1 MQIGSWESSTWVI
14 LEATLCLVLDF
25 PGLKF
30 QDSFIE
36 ISRPTFHWNTVEPE
50 LFLSERTQ
58 PAFFHLRMPSKF
70 LIKPK
75 TPSHYLDLKRKIIFQ
90 NHHFGGPTINSHGCD
105 PIKAKNIPTTGFP
118 VFPTQTREAKD
129 GNRSLYV
136 EISFPGAAAS
146 LQLSSLEYWG
156 NKWTWFL
163 YFFLVIVIV
172 CWKWILRTIM
182 CTINLFIYTQFGVS
196 LYLYSVNT
204 PVFSS
209 FFERATFLLLAA
221 PRCRKAYWRKW
232 QRWHL
237 TCGSWKI
244 SRLASNKNKRGNQRN
259 HCFFPQKKPKKTN
272 MVGTGD
278 LMDLVVGWENLL

>member
-1 MQIGSWESSTWVI
+1 M
-14 LEATLCLVLDF
+14 
-25 PGLKF
+25 
-30 QDSFIE
+30 
-36 ISRPTFHWNTVEPE
+36 
-50 LFLSERTQ
+50 
-58 PAFFHLRMPSKF
+58 
-70 LIKPK
+70 
-75 TPSHYLDLKRKIIFQ
+75 IFVY
-90 NHHFGGPTINSHGCD
+90 I
-105 PIKAKNIPTTGFP
+105 
-118 VFPTQTREAKD
+118 
-129 GNRSLYV
+129 
-136 EISFPGAAAS
+136 
-146 LQLSSLEYWG
+146 
-156 NKWTWFL
+156 
-163 YFFLVIVIV
+163 FLVIVIV

-259 HCFFPQKKPKKTN
+259 HCFFLQKKPKKNKHGGNGGFDGFDSGLRKSTLISGGEDLILMGRWRDSLNWMISKLVERWYGPWMIAKNSVSCRILGGGFVYWSMFIPN
-272 MVGTGD
+272 MCFESTCSYLQSVEMWHTLG
-278 LMDLVVGWENLL
+278 VVQLCRKIE